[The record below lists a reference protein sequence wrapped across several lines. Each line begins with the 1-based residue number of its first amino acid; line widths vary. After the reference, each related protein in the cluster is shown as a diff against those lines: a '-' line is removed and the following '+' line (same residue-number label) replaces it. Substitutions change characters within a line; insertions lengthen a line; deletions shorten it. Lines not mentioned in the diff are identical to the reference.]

1 MRKLLLSFLAAGF
14 LMLPALSGNYEM
26 TAKKEKTE
34 KQGRSCKKKKKKGE
48 VPEVKKETDYEK
60 FLKDKPQT
68 EKGFITVYKLK
79 GKVYF
84 EIPDSLMGRD
94 MLLGS
99 TITEISDNGDAVIG
113 SKPSNPLHITFSKI
127 GKNINLVNINK
138 DYITDSKEEKV
149 KESLDKNSAGAI
161 LATFKLHSFNK
172 DSSAVVV
179 DVTDFF
185 VGDQKLLR
193 PFDDYGKNT
202 YNGQAKRSPVFESS
216 KSFLGDVK
224 AFETNVSV
232 KSHLSYTYSISYAA
246 QELAKDVPFT
256 AVVTRSIILL
266 DKTPYKSRYT
276 DSRIG
281 IFPTGKILFSEKEQ
295 QAKTVYFAH
304 RWRMEPSDEAAYRAG
319 KTVDPKKPIVFYID
333 PAFPANW
340 KDAIYD
346 AVNQWKEPFEKIGF
360 SNAIEARPYPQD
372 DKSFDPDNIKY
383 SCIRYAPIGIRNAM
397 GPSWVDP
404 RSGEIINA
412 SVYVYH
418 DVVKLVNHW
427 RYIQTAQADK
437 SIRGGR
443 LPKDVLDD
451 ALRYVITHE
460 VGHCLGL
467 MHNMSSSAT
476 IPVDSLRSPSF
487 TQKYGTTHSIM
498 DYARFNYVAQ
508 PGDAERGVKLTPPK
522 FGVYDYFA
530 IKYSYTPIF
539 DAGSQ
544 EEEDAI
550 AAKWLSEAQKD
561 PILRYGRQQFTQIY
575 DPRSQSE
582 DLGDDNMKASAYGIS
597 NLKYILANLDSW
609 VEDDTDMSYRKEIYT
624 GIVYQYFNYILHV
637 FNNIGGIN
645 MYEKFD
651 GDQVENAYKVVDKQV
666 QKEALKFLQKE
677 YQDLDWLDNKTL
689 MPNIRLMGTPAN
701 VLRAAIAQ
709 ALVMAPYKVSQA
721 DMIDPKNA
729 YTVSE
734 CMKDTYDYVWTPT
747 QKGAKLTEAQ
757 MMLQRE
763 YVKFVCG
770 GAGLSYTG
778 QGAVADKGITDTY
791 SALMQAPELIRG
803 LDSVNKNICYDSSC
817 CEHHSLASP
826 VAGYSEPYIYFSS
839 PQMREAEYY
848 AYLLKVRSLLK
859 SKVLVSNGDVKG
871 HYTLLLRNIE
881 KTLK

>member
-26 TAKKEKTE
+26 SAKKEKTE
-34 KQGRSCKKKKKKGE
+34 KQSRACKKKKKKGE
-48 VPEVKKETDYEK
+48 APEVKKETDYEK

-99 TITEISDNGDAVIG
+99 TVTEISDNGDAVIG
-113 SKPSNPLHITFSKI
+113 SKPTNPLHITFSRI
-127 GKNINLVNINK
+127 GKNINLIRVNK
-138 DYITDSKEEKV
+138 DYITDSGEAKV
-149 KESLDKNSAGAI
+149 KESLDKNSAGSI

-172 DSSAVVV
+172 DSSAVVA

-202 YNGQAKRSPVFESS
+202 YNGQAKRSPVFESG
-216 KSFLGDVK
+216 KSFLGEIK
-224 AFETNVSV
+224 AFENNISV
-232 KSHLSYTYSISYAA
+232 KSHLSYTYSISYSSR
-246 QELAKDVPFT
+246 ELAKDVPFT
-256 AVVTRSIILL
+256 ALVTRSILLL
-266 DKTPYKSRYT
+266 DKEAYKPRYT

-281 IFPTGKILFSEKEQ
+281 IFPTGKIMFSEKEQ
-295 QAKTVYFAH
+295 QAKVVYFAN
-304 RWRMEPSDEAAYRAG
+304 RWRLEPSDEKAYKEG
-319 KTVDPKKPIVFYID
+319 KKVEPKKPIVFYID
-333 PAFPANW
+333 PAFPSNW
-340 KDAIYD
+340 KDAIYE
-346 AVNQWKEPFEKIGF
+346 AVNQWKEPFERIGF
-360 SNAIEARPYPQD
+360 ANAIEARPYPQD
-372 DKSFDPDNIKY
+372 DKGFDPDNMKY
-383 SCIRYAPIGIRNAM
+383 SCIRYAPIGVRNAM

-418 DVVKLVNHW
+418 DVVKLVNNW

-437 SIRGGR
+437 SIRGGH
-443 LPKDVLDD
+443 LPKEVLDD

-522 FGVYDYFA
+522 FGLYDYFA

-539 DAGSQ
+539 GAKNQ
-544 EEEDAI
+544 EEENEI
-550 AAKWLSEAQKD
+550 ASKWLSEAQKD
-561 PILRYGRQQFTQIY
+561 PVLRYGRQQFSVTY
-575 DPRSQSE
+575 DPRAQSE
-582 DLGDDNMKASAYGIS
+582 DLGDDNMKASAYGIA
-597 NLKYILANLDSW
+597 NLKYILSNLDSW
-609 VEDDTDMSYRKEIYT
+609 VEDDADLNYRKDIYT
-624 GIVYQYFNYILHV
+624 GIVYQYFNYIIHV

-651 GDQVENAYKVVDKQV
+651 GDPVENAYKVVDKEV
-666 QKEALKFLQKE
+666 QKRALKFLQKE
-677 YQDLDWLDNKTL
+677 YEDLDWLDNKAL
-689 MPNIRLMGTPAN
+689 MANIKLMGNPAN
-701 VLRAAIAQ
+701 VLRTALAQ
-709 ALVMAPYKVSQA
+709 AIVAAPAKVAQA
-721 DMIDPKNA
+721 DMVDPKNA
-729 YTVSE
+729 YSVSE
-734 CMKDTYDYVWTPT
+734 CMKDIYDYVWNPT
-747 QKGAKLTEAQ
+747 IKGGQLTEAQ

-763 YVKFVCG
+763 YLRLVCS

-778 QGAVADKGITDTY
+778 NGAAADRGVSDRNIA
-791 SALMQAPELIRG
+791 ALQIPELISG
-803 LDSVNKNICYDSSC
+803 IDLVNKNLCYDTAC
-817 CEHHSLASP
+817 HEHGALASP
-826 VAGYSEPYIYFSS
+826 VAGYSDPYIYFAA
-839 PQMREAEYY
+839 PKMYEAKYY
-848 AYLLKVRSLLK
+848 SYLLKARALLK
-859 SKVLVSNGDVKG
+859 SKAMVAKGDVKG